1 MRNDEEQRVVGN
13 KFRASCAIG
22 AAVVAIVATAG
33 PWPFSLGAGI
43 LTLIA
48 LLWTLDGQGNSRQA
62 WINTERELQEST
74 GTADAIIAAIP
85 SGLVGLDANG
95 AVCRWNEG
103 ATRILGMG
111 RGGMV
116 GQHVD
121 RWPIP
126 GQLGLAELLRDALT
140 GNTVNR
146 GSLDVTRTD
155 GKVIP
160 LGISTS
166 RLAGSG
172 GQATGAVAVFQD
184 LTEARKLRERME
196 RQERLA
202 AIGTLAASIA
212 HEIRNPLAS
221 IAGSVEMLTAELDLT
236 GEHKILLDLII
247 KESDRLNE
255 LITDFLDFSREQSP
269 DPVELSPTKLVEEVM
284 RMIRQRPEVGDE
296 LRLEL
301 VAEDAPETIVADP
314 AMLKQLCL
322 NLLLNACDA
331 VQWAGTLG
339 ITLIGGEHSGR
350 NCLEM
355 IFDDDGVGID
365 GEARKQIFE
374 PFFTTKPGGTGLGLA
389 IAHRIAVLH
398 EGQLELLEREER
410 GTRFML
416 RIPTHTTGEE
426 RQTSLSP
433 NTKEP
438 VVQ

>member
-1 MRNDEEQRVVGN
+1 MRNNEEQRVTGI
-13 KFRASCAIG
+13 KFRTSCAIG
-22 AAVVAIVATAG
+22 AALLAIATTAG
-33 PWPFSLGAGI
+33 PWPLSLGAGL

-48 LLWTLDGQGNSRQA
+48 LLWTLAGQGNARQD
-62 WINTERELQEST
+62 WINTERKLQESA

-95 AVCRWNEG
+95 AVCRWNQG

-126 GQLGLAELLRDALT
+126 GQLGLADLLKDALA

-184 LTEARKLRERME
+184 LTEARKLRERMD

-221 IAGSVEMLTAELDLT
+221 IAGSVEMLAAELDLT

-247 KESDRLNE
+247 KESDRLND

-269 DPVELSPTKLVEEVM
+269 DPVELSPANLIGEVL
-284 RMIRQRPEVGDE
+284 RMIRQRPEAGEE
-296 LRLEL
+296 LQMLLSTEG
-301 VAEDAPETIVADP
+301 APETIVADP

-331 VQWAGTLG
+331 VEWAGTLN
-339 ITLIGGEHSGR
+339 ITLAGTEHEGR
-350 NCLEM
+350 PSLE
-355 IFDDDGVGID
+355 ISFEDDGCGID
-365 GEARKQIFE
+365 GEARKQVFE

-398 EGQLELLEREER
+398 DGQLELLERDEP
-410 GTRFML
+410 GTRFLL
-416 RIPTHTTGEE
+416 RIPTHATGEG
-426 RQTSLSP
+426 RQLPATP
-433 NTKEP
+433 NTKET

>member
-1 MRNDEEQRVVGN
+1 MIGN

-22 AAVVAIVATAG
+22 AAVLVICVAAG
-33 PWPFSLGAGI
+33 PWPMSVAAGI
-43 LTLIA
+43 LSLITI
-48 LLWTLDGQGNSRQA
+48 LWTLDGLGNARED
-62 WINTERELQEST
+62 WLITERKLQESA

-126 GQLGLAELLRDALT
+126 GQLGLAELLKNALT

-146 GSLDVTRTD
+146 GSLEVTRTD

-184 LTEARKLRERME
+184 LTNTRKLRERMD

-221 IAGSVEMLTAELDLT
+221 IAGSVEMLASELNLT
-236 GEHKILLDLII
+236 GEHKVLLDLII

-269 DPVELSPTKLVEEVM
+269 SLVELQPAELLGEIL
-284 RMIRQRPEVGDE
+284 RMIQQRSEAGKE
-296 LRLEL
+296 LRLTL
-301 VAEDAPETIVADP
+301 NAEGAPETIVADP

-331 VQWAGTLG
+331 VKWAGTLTV
-339 ITLIGGEHSGR
+339 TLAGAEHAGQS
-350 NCLEM
+350 CLEM
-355 IFDDDGVGID
+355 VFEDDGEGIE

-398 EGQLELLEREER
+398 EGQLELLEQEEP
-410 GTRFML
+410 GTRFL
-416 RIPTHTTGEE
+416 FRIPTHANGDE
-426 RQTSLSP
+426 RRMPSTP
-433 NTKEP
+433 NTMET